1 MEQLVSIHHKLGILF
16 TALAVSTASF
26 AQTPDVKPERIRG
39 DIVSFKGEMLT
50 VHRNSGD
57 TVSIDVKPDV
67 GVSAL
72 KPARLSDA
80 KIGTYVGTPAITGS
94 DGKLTATSMIVFP
107 DAARGTAE
115 GHFAYDFGPNS
126 TMTNANVVS
135 VVTATSGRELNL
147 SYKGGNSTV
156 TVPPDVPVVTPV
168 PASKADLTAGK
179 KVFLV
184 VTPGANG
191 VYDAHVLFVEKDGVA
206 PQF

>member
-1 MEQLVSIHHKLGILF
+1 MSIQYK
-16 TALAVSTASF
+16 LAVLFVAVVFSSASF
-26 AQTPDVKPERIRG
+26 AQAPDIKPERIRG
-39 DIVSFKGEMLT
+39 DIVSFSGEMLT
-50 VHRNSGD
+50 VHRKSGD
-57 TVSIDVKPDV
+57 TVSIDVKPEV

-80 KIGTYVGTPAITGS
+80 KVGTYVGTPAITGS

-115 GHFAYDFGPNS
+115 GHFAYDFGPSS

-135 VVTATSGRELNL
+135 VVTGSSGRQLNL

-156 TVPPDVPVVTPV
+156 TVPENVPVVTPV
-168 PASKADLTAGK
+168 PASRTDLTAGK

-191 VYDAHVLFVEKDGVA
+191 VYDAHVLFVEKDGLA